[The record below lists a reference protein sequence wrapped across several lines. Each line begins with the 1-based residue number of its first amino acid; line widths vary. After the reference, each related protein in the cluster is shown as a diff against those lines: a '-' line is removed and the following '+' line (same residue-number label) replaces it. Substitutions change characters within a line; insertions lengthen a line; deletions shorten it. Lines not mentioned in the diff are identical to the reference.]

1 MKLPSNRVLTLI
13 AVAAVA
19 SLFIFGGKS
28 PSTNTSPEYSRP
40 QQYDTAGAQIDL
52 AGTACREAVKRQAND
67 PSRVEWIG
75 QEVTPGADGTYQ
87 VRGEFRAPNKL
98 GAMVRASVTCEVRKT
113 SSGDWQITRLTEK
126 H

>member
-13 AVAAVA
+13 AVAAVG

-28 PSTNTSPEYSRP
+28 PSVSPEYSRP

-67 PSRVEWIG
+67 ASRVEWIS
-75 QEVTPGADGTYQ
+75 QDVTPQSDGSYQ

-98 GAMVRASVTCEVRKT
+98 GAMVRATAICEVRKT
-113 SSGDWQITRLTEK
+113 SSGNWQITKVTEQ
-126 H
+126 

>member
-13 AVAAVA
+13 AIAAVG
-19 SLFIFGGKS
+19 SLFIFGGKN
-28 PSTNTSPEYSRP
+28 PGVSPEYSKP
-40 QQYDTAGAQIDL
+40 QRYETAGAQVDL

-67 PSRVEWIG
+67 ASRVEWIG

-113 SSGDWQITRLTEK
+113 SGGDWQITRLTEQP
-126 H
+126 